1 MIRFGKGRMMT
12 EKKVILDGGAMPFS
26 KVVQKGS
33 TVYIS
38 GMVGRNDAD
47 GTIPFSAAD
56 QTRVLMDKLNVLL
69 GSVNATLDNALK
81 ITIFVTD
88 MRYFSE
94 INAVY
99 KTYFSEGLMPARSC
113 VAVTALP
120 DPDAKVEMEVIAEVP
135 NE

>member
-1 MIRFGKGRMMT
+1 MCLG
-12 EKKVILDGGAMPFS
+12 KKVIVDGGSMPFS

-38 GMVGRNDAD
+38 GMVGRNDGD

-56 QTRVLMDKLNVLL
+56 QTKVLMDKLQALL
-69 GSVNATLDNALK
+69 GSVHATLDNALK

-88 MRYFSE
+88 MRYFAE

-99 KTYFSEGLMPARSC
+99 KTYFSEGQMPARSC
-113 VAVTALP
+113 VAVSALP
-120 DPDAKVEMEVIAEVP
+120 DADAKVEMEVIAEVP
-135 NE
+135 GE

>member
-1 MIRFGKGRMMT
+1 MQT
-12 EKKVILDGGAMPFS
+12 EKKIIVDGGGWPFS
-26 KVVQKGS
+26 AVVQKGS

-38 GMVGRNDAD
+38 GMVGRDASD
-47 GTIPFSAAD
+47 GSIPFSAAD
-56 QTRVLMDKLNVLL
+56 QTKVLMDKLQTLL

-88 MRYFSE
+88 MRYFNE

-99 KTYFSEGLMPARSC
+99 KTYFSEGQMPARSC

-120 DPDAKVEMEVIAEVP
+120 DADAKVEMEVIAEVP
-135 NE
+135 HE

>member
-1 MIRFGKGRMMT
+1 MCLG
-12 EKKVILDGGAMPFS
+12 KKVIVDGGSMPFS

-38 GMVGRNDAD
+38 GMVGRNDGD

-56 QTRVLMDKLNVLL
+56 QTKVLMDKLQALL
-69 GSVNATLDNALK
+69 GSVHATLDNAPK

-88 MRYFSE
+88 MRYFAE

-99 KTYFSEGLMPARSC
+99 KTYFSEGQMPARSC
-113 VAVTALP
+113 VAVSALP
-120 DPDAKVEMEVIAEVP
+120 DADAKVEMEVIAEVP
-135 NE
+135 GE

>member
-1 MIRFGKGRMMT
+1 MKT
-12 EKKVILDGGAMPFS
+12 EKKVIVDGGQMPFS

-38 GMVGRNDAD
+38 GMVGRNDSD

-56 QTRVLMDKLNVLL
+56 QTKVLMNKLQLL
-69 GSVNATLDNALK
+69 LASVNATLDNALK

-99 KTYFSEGLMPARSC
+99 KTFFSEGQMPARSC

-120 DPDAKVEMEVIAEVP
+120 DADAKVEMEVIAEVP
-135 NE
+135 YE

>member
-1 MIRFGKGRMMT
+1 MMQT
-12 EKKVILDGGAMPFS
+12 EKKVIVDGGSMPFS

-38 GMVGRNDAD
+38 GMVGRSDAD

-56 QTRVLMDKLNVLL
+56 QTRVLMDKLSTLL
-69 GSVNATLDNALK
+69 GTAGASLDNALK

-88 MRYFSE
+88 MRYFAE
-94 INAVY
+94 VNEVY
-99 KTYFSEGLMPARSC
+99 RTYFSEGQMPARSC
-113 VAVTALP
+113 VAVSALP
-120 DPDAKVEMEVIAEVP
+120 DADAKVEMEVIAEVP

>member
-1 MIRFGKGRMMT
+1 MHT
-12 EKKVILDGGAMPFS
+12 EKKVIVDGGQMPFS

-38 GMVGRNDAD
+38 GMVGRNDSD

-56 QTRVLMDKLNVLL
+56 QTKVLMNKLQLL
-69 GSVNATLDNALK
+69 LASVNATLDNALK

-99 KTYFSEGLMPARSC
+99 KTFFSEGQMPARSC

-120 DPDAKVEMEVIAEVP
+120 DADAKVEMEVIAEVP
-135 NE
+135 YE

>member
-1 MIRFGKGRMMT
+1 MQT
-12 EKKVILDGGAMPFS
+12 EKKVIVDGGGMPFS
-26 KVVQKGS
+26 KVVRKGS

-47 GTIPFSAAD
+47 GSIPLSASD
-56 QTRVLMDKLNVLL
+56 QTAVLMDKIRNLL
-69 GSVNATLDNALK
+69 GTVNAGWDNALK
-81 ITIFVTD
+81 VTIFVTD

-94 INAVY
+94 VNAVY
-99 KTYFSEGLMPARSC
+99 KTYFSEGQMPARSC

-120 DPDAKVEMEVIAEVP
+120 DADAKVEMEVIAEVP

>member
-1 MIRFGKGRMMT
+1 MHT
-12 EKKVILDGGAMPFS
+12 EKKVIVEGGQMPFS

-38 GMVGRNDAD
+38 GMVGRNDSD

-56 QTRVLMDKLNVLL
+56 QTKVLMNKLQSLL
-69 GSVNATLDNALK
+69 AAVNATLDNALK

-99 KTYFSEGLMPARSC
+99 KTFFSEGQMPARSC

-120 DPDAKVEMEVIAEVP
+120 DADAKVEMEVIAEVP
-135 NE
+135 YE

>member
-1 MIRFGKGRMMT
+1 MHT
-12 EKKVILDGGAMPFS
+12 EKKVIVDGGQMPFS

-38 GMVGRNDAD
+38 GMVGRNDND

-56 QTRVLMDKLNVLL
+56 QTKVLMNKLQSLL
-69 GSVNATLDNALK
+69 AAVNATLDNALK

-99 KTYFSEGLMPARSC
+99 KTFFSEGQMPARSC

-120 DPDAKVEMEVIAEVP
+120 DADAKVEMEVIAEVP
-135 NE
+135 YE

>member
-1 MIRFGKGRMMT
+1 MRT
-12 EKKVILDGGAMPFS
+12 EKKVIVDGGSMPFS

-38 GMVGRNDAD
+38 GMVGRSDAG

-56 QTRVLMDKLNVLL
+56 QTKVLMDKLQALL
-69 GSVNATLDNALK
+69 GTVNASLDNALK

-88 MRYFSE
+88 MRYFGE
-94 INAVY
+94 INNVY
-99 KTYFSEGLMPARSC
+99 KTYFSEGQMPARSC

-120 DPDAKVEMEVIAEVP
+120 DADAKVEMEVIAEVP
-135 NE
+135 CE

>member
-1 MIRFGKGRMMT
+1 MT
-12 EKKVILDGGAMPFS
+12 EKKVILDGGSWPFS

-47 GTIPFSAAD
+47 GTIPFSVAD
-56 QTRVLMDKLNVLL
+56 QTVVLMDKLQTLL

-88 MRYFSE
+88 MRYFAE
-94 INAVY
+94 VNAVY
-99 KTYFSEGLMPARSC
+99 KNYFSEGQMPARSC
-113 VAVTALP
+113 VAVSSLP